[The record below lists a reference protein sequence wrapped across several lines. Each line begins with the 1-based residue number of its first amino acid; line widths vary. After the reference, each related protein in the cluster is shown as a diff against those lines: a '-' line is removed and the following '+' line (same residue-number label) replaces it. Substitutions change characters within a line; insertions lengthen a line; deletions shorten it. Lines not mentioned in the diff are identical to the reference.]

1 LVEGAINLQEPG
13 YRVVWPSGKAVY
25 QPVVC
30 ELSDYGFRAEEIF
43 PIVRESFL
51 KRYPGLK
58 FIEYSSFGNTHGQH
72 EVEII
77 DGLPEK
83 LKKYGCDIVISG
95 VGG

>member
-1 LVEGAINLQEPG
+1 
-13 YRVVWPSGKAVY
+13 VVWPSGKAVY
-25 QPVVC
+25 QPVVIKPRPSGLTGLTVC